1 MFTNDQDQFGRVRT
15 LETTSCAGCKPIRPT
30 KSDNIMLRYLA
41 CLSSYPVAAGLAV
54 GIFLIDTLTSL
65 HFAVASLYVI
75 VVLIAAH
82 DLRRRAIMIAG
93 VICALLTVVSY
104 VLMHGLEEDGAA
116 PLRFA
121 VSLVSILIATILVLR
136 NVSANLRVKAVE
148 RERANLARF
157 FSPKIIDQLVDIYT
171 PFSFARRQSAS
182 VVFADMIGFTAYSS
196 GKPPD
201 LVIGVLRD
209 LLQLL
214 SEAVFS
220 NDGSVDKYL
229 GDGLMAFFGPPLTS
243 RRDAT
248 NAALCALEIVSA
260 IECWNDRRIRCNEN
274 PIRIAVGIH
283 YGEVVQGDVGSE
295 RRLEL
300 TLVGDTVNIASRV
313 EAHCRILGAP
323 LLVTGE
329 FMEAL
334 LAEGSLDLAK
344 AFVDEGPHALR
355 GCKEPIR
362 LFSMNREPNPQV
374 TGDPRDVPEK
384 IRVLASAK
392 SEKRV

>member
-1 MFTNDQDQFGRVRT
+1 
-15 LETTSCAGCKPIRPT
+15 
-30 KSDNIMLRYLA
+30 MLRYLA

-65 HFAVASLYVI
+65 HFAVASLYVV

-82 DLRRRAIMIAG
+82 DLRRRAIVIAG
-93 VICALLTVVSY
+93 VICGLLTVVSY
-104 VLMHGLEEDGAA
+104 MLMHGLEEDGAA

-121 VSLVSILIATILVLR
+121 VSLASIQIATMLVLR

-171 PFSFARRQSAS
+171 PFSFARRQSAA
-182 VVFADMIGFTAYSS
+182 VLFADIIGFTAYSS

-201 LVIGVLRD
+201 LVIGMLRD
-209 LLQLL
+209 VLQLL

-243 RRDAT
+243 RLDAT
-248 NAALCALEIVSA
+248 NAALCALEIVNA
-260 IECWNDRRIRCNEN
+260 IQCWNDRRIRCNED
-274 PIRIAVGIH
+274 PVRIAVGIH

-313 EAHCRILGAP
+313 EAYCRILDAP
-323 LLVTGE
+323 VLVTGE

-344 AFVDEGPHALR
+344 AFTDEGPHALR

-362 LFSMNREPNPQV
+362 LLSIKREPKSRV
-374 TGDPRDVPEK
+374 TVGLLDVPEEF
-384 IRVLASAK
+384 AYMTSEE
-392 SEKRV
+392 SEKRA